1 MFSLPQEINQTREE
15 RVLEVKRIVVDI
27 ETDSLDAT
35 TIHCVVIKEGD
46 KIYTYTPANLS
57 DCVAHI
63 EAADI
68 IVMHNG
74 VSFDAPVLKR
84 ILNVNIPLNKI
95 RDTLVLSQM
104 ANPMRDGGHSLEAWG
119 KSLGYPKIDYQDFTC
134 FTGEMLKYC
143 VRDVQITDKVYRE
156 LVPHLKMFSPRSI
169 RLEHQI
175 RAVIDQQE
183 RNGFQLNVKEAMLL
197 MGRLSDE
204 AEGIKNDLQKRF
216 PPITEVRYS
225 DKTGKRLKDKVT
237 VFNPASRKQIAERLS
252 ELGWEPHAHTDK
264 GHPIVSE
271 DVLEKVN
278 IPEAKLVARY
288 LLLEKRVSQ
297 IKSWVEAADDEGKVH
312 GRVLTLRTITGRMAH
327 TSPNMAQV
335 PAVYSPYG
343 KECRNVWTTSSDTY
357 KLLGCDASG
366 LELRCLA
373 HYMNDSDFTREVIEG
388 DVHTANQRAAGLPT
402 RDNAKTFIYAFLYGA
417 GASKIG
423 KIVNGSSKDGQK
435 LINTFL
441 TNMPA
446 LKVLRNKV
454 SKLAT
459 RGYIIGI
466 DGRVLQI
473 RSEHSALNTLLQGA
487 GAIICKEW
495 LKYIT
500 LQATKRNLDYRLVAS
515 IHDEYQFEVRKDQA
529 EEFGEVTK
537 KAMKLTEESLHVRCP
552 LDSEY
557 KVGNT
562 WAETH

>member
-1 MFSLPQEINQTREE
+1 M
-15 RVLEVKRIVVDI
+15 KRIVVDI

-46 KIYTYTPANLS
+46 KIYNYTPANLS

-84 ILNVNIPLNKI
+84 LLNVNIPLNKI

-343 KECRNVWTTSSDTY
+343 KECRNVWTTSSDAY
-357 KLLGCDASG
+357 RLLGCDASG

-373 HYMNDSDFTREVIEG
+373 HYMNDSEFTREVIEG

-459 RGYIIGI
+459 RGYVIGI

-473 RSEHSALNTLLQGA
+473 RSEHAALNTLLQGA

-500 LQATKRNLDYRLVAS
+500 LQATKRNLNYRLVAS